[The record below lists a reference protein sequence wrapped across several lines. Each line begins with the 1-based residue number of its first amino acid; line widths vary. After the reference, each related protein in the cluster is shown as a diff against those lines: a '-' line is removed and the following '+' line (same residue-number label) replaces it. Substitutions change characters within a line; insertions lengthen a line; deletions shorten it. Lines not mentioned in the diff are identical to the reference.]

1 MSGGSF
7 EYVCFKL
14 DDEDQIFS
22 SLKELRNME
31 SYLRARGKQEA
42 ADEIQQ
48 AIFKLETCQRRA
60 LNIGKH
66 IHDLAYAVEWWA
78 SGDFGEEDV
87 DEALD
92 KMSGEK

>member
-48 AIFKLETCQRRA
+48 AHF
-60 LNIGKH
+60 
-66 IHDLAYAVEWWA
+66 
-78 SGDFGEEDV
+78 
-87 DEALD
+87 
-92 KMSGEK
+92 